1 VDLGRAF
8 TFPFDDEDWVGK
20 LVMVIV
26 WTLVAAIPLIG
37 LVGAAALAGYV
48 VELLRNMRRGDENPL
63 PRWDNLGEKITDGA
77 NVLIASFVYNLG
89 NLLMFCGL
97 LILLPAMR
105 IGDNGAASTV
115 ALAITCCLSLIML
128 VYNFAIW
135 PLLAVGTAYYAQSGQ
150 INAFFQLGRIWNTI
164 NRHAGL
170 TGQWIIYTLLA
181 GLLLGLVGSIP
192 CLGWLIGLGL
202 GLPVQ
207 GHLLGQFAQR
217 IDEKPKS
224 KPKPQPRRVR

>member
-1 VDLGRAF
+1 MS
-8 TFPFDDEDWVGK
+8 W
-20 LVMVIV
+20 
-26 WTLVAAIPLIG
+26 
-37 LVGAAALAGYV
+37 
-48 VELLRNMRRGDENPL
+48 
-63 PRWDNLGEKITDGA
+63 
-77 NVLIASFVYNLG
+77 S
-89 NLLMFCGL
+89 L
-97 LILLPAMR
+97 LILLPAM
-105 IGDNGAASTV
+105 GVGGNDAVSTI

-128 VYNFAIW
+128 VYNLAIW
-135 PLLAVGTAYYAQSGQ
+135 PLLAVGVAYYAQSGQ
-150 INAFFQLGRIWNTI
+150 INAFFQLGRIWSTV
-164 NRHAGL
+164 NRHLGL

-224 KPKPQPRRVR
+224 KPKPKPRRVQ